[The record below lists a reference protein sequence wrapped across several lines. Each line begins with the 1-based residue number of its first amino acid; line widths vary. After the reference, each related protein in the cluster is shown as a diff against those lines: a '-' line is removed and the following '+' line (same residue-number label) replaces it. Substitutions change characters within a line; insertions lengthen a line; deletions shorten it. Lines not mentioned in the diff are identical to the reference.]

1 MKKPVAQSN
10 LLKQKEIVTVNLLID
25 VITALPVI
33 IIAILSN
40 SLALATDIF
49 DYTFTIT
56 SSSISLI
63 ILKRCIKNE
72 RGNFD
77 FGLGKFESLSAL
89 FTSVLMLSGIIF
101 LSYKAIVRV
110 VDTVQLETTF
120 VIIGMIIQT
129 IGFFINLS
137 LWSHSLKQSK
147 TAVSPIMEAQWRV
160 NRINAFG
167 NLIVILSLS
176 LGLIFREYTWAH
188 KIDPAAA
195 IILIFITAKSFI
207 GLIRN
212 SLNDLLDHTLDEDLQ
227 LKILK
232 RLAEFEDS
240 YERFYDFRS
249 RKSGSKIFIDISL
262 GFDPVRNVGD
272 CLDFSG
278 RIKERLETDIP
289 NSEVN
294 IIIRFFEDF
303 DETLINVD
311 LPGEVLPLSE
321 EHLDECLD
329 IAAVAFPNDDIELIK
344 LELNASIHPTRYK
357 KELQKLG
364 IQKPRYWVGILDGKI
379 AGFVGMNYH
388 IGEPDIVWGGWMA
401 ARAPNTKSDMKIR
414 MLFMWKLT
422 FEARQTGRTFG
433 RLYTST
439 HPNEKAANRLY
450 DNVGMRVYK
459 SVPKDDYDLL
469 YREVVIQDAYER
481 VRPGK
486 KRHYKSHKPLN

>member
-1 MKKPVAQSN
+1 MKKPIAHSH
-10 LLKQKEIVTVNLLID
+10 LLKQKKIVTINLLID
-25 VITALPVI
+25 LITALPVI
-33 IIAILSN
+33 IIALLSN

-56 SSSISLI
+56 SSSISL
-63 ILKRCIKNE
+63 LVLRRCIRNE

-89 FTSVLMLSGIIF
+89 FTSVLMLIGITF
-101 LSYKAIVRV
+101 LAYKAVIRV
-110 VDTVQLETTF
+110 MDSVQLDTVF

-129 IGFFINLS
+129 IGFFVNLS

-147 TAVSPIMEAQWRV
+147 TAASPIMEAQWRV

-167 NLIVILSLS
+167 NMIVILSLS
-176 LGLIFREYTWAH
+176 LGLIFRDYPWAH
-188 KIDPAAA
+188 QIDPAAA

-212 SLNDLLDHTLDEDLQ
+212 SLNDLLDHTLEENLQ

-294 IIIRFFEDF
+294 IIIRSFEDF
-303 DETLINVD
+303 DETLISVD
-311 LPGEVLPLSE
+311 LPGVVLPLSE
-321 EHLDECLD
+321 EHLDECLS
-329 IAAVAFPNDDIELIK
+329 IAANAFPNDDIELIK
-344 LELNASIHPTRYK
+344 LELNAAIHPNRYEK
-357 KELQKLG
+357 DLQKLG
-364 IQKPRYWVGILDGKI
+364 ITKPRYWVGVLDNQI
-379 AGFVGMNYH
+379 AGFVGMNYQ
-388 IGEPDIVWGGWMA
+388 IDDPDIVWGGWMA
-401 ARAPNTKSDMKIR
+401 ARAPNAKVDMKIK
-414 MLFMWKLT
+414 MLFMWKLA
-422 FEARQTGRTFG
+422 FEARQTGRTYW

-450 DNVGMRVYK
+450 DNVGMHVYK
-459 SVPKDDYDLL
+459 TVPQDDYDLL
-469 YREVVIQDAYER
+469 YREVVIREAYEKI
-481 VRPGK
+481 RPGK
-486 KRHYKSHKPLN
+486 KRHYKNHKTP